1 MTPSPTLPTSGPS
14 QGFLINTN
22 ATVKLG
28 SINTITEKEQHN
40 VGFFFFKLT
49 IKYMLGNVYIN
60 KIHARRCL
68 YKIHARRSLCYKEG
82 CSHTFN
88 FLVVFQRNLSRLME
102 QLTIDSYM
110 LLCKLKNSIS
120 IN

>member
-49 IKYMLGNVYIN
+49 IKYMLGNVYVN

-88 FLVVFQRNLSRLME
+88 FLVVFKG
-102 QLTIDSYM
+102 IFHV
-110 LLCKLKNSIS
+110 
-120 IN
+120 